1 MLLWYNISF
10 IKRILKRLCCYRRN
24 EGLIIIIVK
33 FRVET
38 FFTGFCYAPSI
49 HLRGTLYLAQKWLAM
64 LIWKWKGLHIWFMI
78 SEKSITRCTFLHCS
92 VHINQKFQ
100 QVMKKILSQNFHFFQ
115 PFTFMWT
122 SGFYW
127 YERGYTYREA
137 GTSKH
142 SWKKIMQLLWKIVT
156 YLLKKSWTWNW
167 TWYWQCLW
175 SLQTLDIPEIYSR
188 FNEYL
193 GN

>member
-100 QVMKKILSQNFHFFQ
+100 QVMKKFCPKISISFSRLPSCELVVFIDMNANILTGRQEFQNIL
-115 PFTFMWT
+115 
-122 SGFYW
+122 G
-127 YERGYTYREA
+127 
-137 GTSKH
+137 
-142 SWKKIMQLLWKIVT
+142 KKLCNCFGKLL
-156 YLLKKSWTWNW
+156 L
-167 TWYWQCLW
+167 
-175 SLQTLDIPEIYSR
+175 IY
-188 FNEYL
+188 
-193 GN
+193 